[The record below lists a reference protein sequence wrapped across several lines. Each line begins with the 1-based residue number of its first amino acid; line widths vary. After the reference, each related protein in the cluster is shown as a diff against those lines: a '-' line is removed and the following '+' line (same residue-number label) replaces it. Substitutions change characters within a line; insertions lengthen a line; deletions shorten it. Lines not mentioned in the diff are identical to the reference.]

1 MADRGNGEIPSNED
15 QILMRGYFSEKFTS
29 KLDNTVFDITDR
41 DIMDLIDENMREAKE
56 CEEITKNS
64 RGGKDP
70 SSNPYPNSMLE
81 FVYDVVNRDPKISG
95 FVVDYPHGRIIRQAE
110 RNHYYRGENQIY
122 SSSIPTLLRTLN
134 MFHSVEEKELYKF
147 VAGMRIAEFK
157 MLLENFD
164 HVQDWTSNYGTV
176 LYEALAQHY
185 GLETSWLDVTNDFNV
200 ALFFAT
206 CYHDGSKWKPL
217 TKERI
222 EASEHTRHGMI
233 FHIPHW
239 QVRAASSFC
248 DIPVM
253 NGDERFPRNNIWP
266 IGFQPFMRCNLQYG
280 YGINMMDEYPLQKDI
295 TFEKLRFRQSEKLSK
310 MIFDKMQQGR
320 LIYPHEGLSEVSDVI
335 ERIKHATVFSE
346 ESFHYAFD
354 HSDGFF
360 ADRDECRRLLTE
372 SNILA
377 PEKIII
383 QTENPYQINRQRRRM
398 VNRMYSD
405 FSIEKE
411 YGIEL
416 TTRLVAFGQ

>member
-1 MADRGNGEIPSNED
+1 
-15 QILMRGYFSEKFTS
+15 MRGYFSEKFTS
-29 KLDNTVFDITDR
+29 KLDNTVFDISDR
-41 DIMDLIDENMREAKE
+41 DIMDLIDENMCDAKE
-56 CEEITKNS
+56 CEEITRDS
-64 RGGKDP
+64 RAGKDFF
-70 SSNPYPNSMLE
+70 SNTTPYSALE
-81 FVYDVVNRDPKISG
+81 FKYDAVNRDPKISG
-95 FVVDYPHGRIIRQAE
+95 FIMDYPHGRIIRQAE

-122 SSSIPTLLRTLN
+122 PSSIPTLLRTLN
-134 MFHSVEEKELYKF
+134 RFHSIEEKELYNI

-157 MLLENFD
+157 TLIENFN
-164 HVQDWTSNYGTV
+164 HVQDWASNYGTV

-206 CYHDGSKWKPL
+206 CYHDGSKWRPL

-222 EASEHTRHGMI
+222 EASELSRYGMI

-239 QVRAASSFC
+239 KVRAASGFY
-248 DIPVM
+248 DVPVM
-253 NGDERFPRNNIWP
+253 NGAEKFRRNIIWP

-280 YGINMMDEYPLQKDI
+280 YGINMKDEYPLQKDI
-295 TFEKLRFRQSEKLSK
+295 TFEKLRFRHSEKLSRE
-310 MIFDKMQQGR
+310 IFDLMQQGR
-320 LIYPHEGLSEVSDVI
+320 LIYPHDGLSEVTDVI
-335 ERIKHATVFSE
+335 HMIKDATVFSK

-360 ADRDECRRLLTE
+360 TDRNECRKLLTE

-377 PEKIII
+377 SAKIII
-383 QTENPYQINRQRRRM
+383 QPESPYQISRQRQRMINRR
-398 VNRMYSD
+398 YSD

-416 TTRLVAFGQ
+416 TTRLMAFG